1 MKIRNRNQ
9 TRPGP
14 GRWSQK
20 LHRFG
25 LIFSVFLLVAGLL
38 AGPGPSRAQPQAER
52 RLVLSDVVIEGA
64 GRTPRATILRHLGL
78 EPGQTISQDALLDGV
93 ARLRDDH
100 LFADVQFFTRPG
112 PERGQLDLVLEVQE
126 HAFNFRWGV
135 GNTDIDGWYVAPFL
149 VERRNFSGRA
159 DLLRLE
165 WRLGFRH
172 SGAYL
177 RYQRPLGLDGRRY
190 SETRLAFLS
199 TDRPYFSEGVE
210 YRHQV
215 DRGELGYV
223 YGLRLSENSL
233 LESGLTVGTVESSH
247 YSTAYNISPDG
258 SIEEG
263 DEIPLADQPPG
274 IAAAEGRSGRIALSM
289 DWQRDTRGAGRRAG
303 TPTHGTWGRIKGTL
317 ILQED
322 HSHPGLQA
330 DLRAYREIPGG
341 VLAGRVRGAW
351 VGRKAAFYDRLYLG
365 GMHTVRGFLTH
376 SLSAPVGDTWLLSA
390 SLEYRSR
397 IMGEGDHTS
406 LAGLFFLDAGLAG
419 ADDVSD
425 PYDELAASLG
435 YGVRF
440 RIPWFDWV
448 GVDVGF
454 PLTDRPLDM
463 RFQANASIGW
473 SF

>member
-1 MKIRNRNQ
+1 MKQRNGIPSIKTTSRRLQ
-9 TRPGP
+9 GGCR
-14 GRWSQK
+14 
-20 LHRFG
+20 LG
-25 LIFSVFLLVAGLL
+25 LFLTILLLL
-38 AGPGPSRAQPQAER
+38 AGPQGSPAEARAQAPVER
-52 RLVLSDVVIEGA
+52 RLILSDVVIEGA
-64 GRTPRATILRHLGL
+64 SRTPRMTVLRHLGL
-78 EPGQTISQDALLDGV
+78 LPGQAISQDSLLEGV
-93 ARLRDDH
+93 ARLREEH
-100 LFADVQFFTRPG
+100 LFAEVEFFTRPG
-112 PERGQLDLVLEVQE
+112 TERGELDLVLEVRE

-135 GNTDIDGWYVAPFL
+135 GNTDIDGWYVSPIL
-149 VERRNFSGRA
+149 LERQNFSGRA

-165 WRLGFRH
+165 WRIGFRH

-177 RYQRPLGLDGRRY
+177 RYRRPHGAEERSY
-190 SETRLAFLS
+190 SETLLGFLS

-223 YGLRLSENSL
+223 YGRHLSSNSL
-233 LESGLTVGTVESSH
+233 LEAGMTLGSVESSH
-247 YSTAYNISPDG
+247 YSEAYTISPDG

-263 DEIPLADQPPG
+263 DQIPLADQPMG
-274 IAAAEGRSGRIALSM
+274 IAAVEGRDMRAAFSL
-289 DWQRDTRGAGRRAG
+289 DWQGDTRGKGRRAG
-303 TPTHGTWGRIKGTL
+303 TPTRGTWGRIKGTYV
-317 ILQED
+317 LQED

-330 DLRAYREIPGG
+330 DLRTYREVAGG
-341 VLAGRVRGAW
+341 VLAGRLRGAW
-351 VGRKAAFYDRLYLG
+351 VGNKAAFYDRLYLG
-365 GMHTVRGFLTH
+365 GMHTVRGFPTH
-376 SLSAPVGDTWLLSA
+376 SLSAPEGDTWLLSG

-397 IMGEGDHTS
+397 ILGQGDRTTM
-406 LAGLFFLDAGLAG
+406 AGLFFLDAGLAG

-425 PYDELAASLG
+425 PYDQLAVSLG

-463 RFQANASIGW
+463 RFQVNASIGW